1 MWEETVPQ
9 HLLGMKMSSCCW
21 RRACRPENF
30 SLISPF
36 LPPLSSS
43 QEALVMVK
51 TWSVP
56 IKWKITPC
64 YIPLMHPLHTEP
76 FHQECWNT
84 EREEAVELHLNR
96 HHNQRPDWRP
106 ALYPTLALSV
116 CMAHASPSGTSNR
129 PSLLK
134 AMSLFNTNV
143 FIRSNP
149 GWFSTLLFL
158 KDWSR
163 CTFKM
168 SKSGAADYF
177 PW

>member
-1 MWEETVPQ
+1 MLSGWTIWKFGWWPDLLNVRGNSTTASAKNENELLLLKASLSTWAFLS
-9 HLLGMKMSSCCW
+9 HLS
-21 RRACRPENF
+21 
-30 SLISPF
+30 

-56 IKWKITPC
+56 IKWKITPG
-64 YIPLMHPLHTEP
+64 YIPFMHPLHTEP

-134 AMSLFNTNV
+134 AMSLFNANMC
-143 FIRSNP
+143 S
-149 GWFSTLLFL
+149 
-158 KDWSR
+158 
-163 CTFKM
+163 
-168 SKSGAADYF
+168 
-177 PW
+177 